1 MVPHKDWKRT
11 QEKGAVNM
19 SLEVM
24 YERCAGIDVHQR
36 FLVVCLILVE
46 AGKRRQEIRT
56 FRNETADLLALRAW
70 LLQEGCTHVGM
81 ESTGVYWMQVY
92 RRLEGFFELIVANAQ
107 HIKGVPGRK
116 TDVQDAEWIA
126 SLLQHGLVKPS
137 FVPSQEQQDL
147 RDLTRLRVSLVRER
161 TRLVNRV
168 HKVLEEAGMKLA
180 TVLSD
185 VMGLSGRAILQAL
198 SEGESDPQQLANRV
212 HPSVH
217 ASQEQ
222 IVAALTGEMREHH
235 RFLLRELLSL
245 ITVQDRSISHLEE
258 EIERHLQPFEEQ
270 ITRCE
275 KINGVSRHV
284 LYVLMAEVGTD
295 LDRFP
300 DAEHLSSWAGMCPGH
315 KESAG
320 KRLSGKSKKGNR
332 YVREALVQAAH
343 GVRRCRTYLGERYRR
358 LKKRRGSKRAALAI
372 GHDILVIYC
381 QMMKTGQEYQEQG
394 VEFFQQRDRRKV
406 EQQLVRRL
414 EQMGYQLTRPSQP
427 VAS

>member
-1 MVPHKDWKRT
+1 
-11 QEKGAVNM
+11 M

-36 FLVVCLILVE
+36 FLVVCLTLVE
-46 AGKRRQEIRT
+46 AGKRRKEIRT

-107 HIKGVPGRK
+107 HIKAVPGRK

-137 FVPSQEQQDL
+137 FVPSQAQQDL
-147 RDLTRLRVSLVRER
+147 RDLTRLRVSLVREL
-161 TRLVNRV
+161 TRLINRV

-198 SEGESDPQQLANRV
+198 CEGEKDPEQLAKRV

-245 ITVQDRSISHLEE
+245 ITVQDCSISHLEE
-258 EIERHLQPFEEQ
+258 EIERPLQHFVGQ

-284 LYVLMAEVGTD
+284 LYVLMAAVGTD

-381 QMMKTGQEYQEQG
+381 HMMKTGQDYQEKG

>member
-1 MVPHKDWKRT
+1 
-11 QEKGAVNM
+11 M

-36 FLVVCLILVE
+36 FMVVCLTLME
-46 AGKRRQEIRT
+46 GGKRRQEIRT

-70 LLQEGCTHVGM
+70 LLQERCTHVGM
-81 ESTGVYWMQVY
+81 ESTGVYWMPVY
-92 RRLEGFFELIVANAQ
+92 RRLEGFFELVVANAQ
-107 HIKGVPGRK
+107 HIKAVPGRK

-126 SLLQHGLVKPS
+126 SLLQHGLFNPS

-168 HKVLEEAGMKLA
+168 HKVLEEAGIKLA

-185 VMGLSGRAILQAL
+185 IMGLSGRAILQAL
-198 SEGESDPQQLANRV
+198 CEGERDPHQLAKRV

-217 ASQEQ
+217 ASQQE
-222 IVAALTGEMREHH
+222 IRAALTGEIREHH

-245 ITVQDRSISHLEE
+245 IAVQDRSIAHLEE
-258 EIERHLQPFEEQ
+258 QIERHLHPFEEQ

-295 LDRFP
+295 LERFP
-300 DAEHLSSWAGMCPGH
+300 DAEHLSSWAGVCPGQ

-320 KRLSGKSKKGNR
+320 KRLSGKCKKGNR
-332 YVREALVQAAH
+332 YVREVLVQAAH
-343 GVRRCRTYLGERYRR
+343 GVRRSRTYLGERYRR

-381 QMMKTGQEYQEQG
+381 QMMKTGQEYQEKG
-394 VEFFQQRDRRKV
+394 EAFFQQRDRSKV
-406 EQQLVRRL
+406 EHQLVHRL
-414 EQMGYQLTRPSQP
+414 ERMGYQLTRQP
-427 VAS
+427 PPAASGE